1 MAKKKK
7 ESKAGITAQEIRGK
21 SADELGTLLVDSKK
35 ELFNI
40 RFQQTAGEP
49 VAAHRPRV
57 LRKTIARIKTI
68 QNQNNKPA
76 APAKKAAIKSKRGA

>member
-7 ESKAGITAQEIRGK
+7 ENKSGALTAQEIRGK
-21 SADELGTLLVDSKK
+21 SADELSTLVVDSKK
-35 ELFNI
+35 EMFNI
-40 RFQQTAGEP
+40 RFQQTAGEQ

-68 QNQNNKPA
+68 QNEQ
-76 APAKKAAIKSKRGA
+76 KRGANA